1 MHVLHVQ
8 QAVTKRSQQTREQS
22 KPRPL
27 TAIEFSFLRA
37 ANQDCRMK
45 ADAASLYHFCLC
57 SRSLSCSL
65 QPWVA
70 ERLKFVPS
78 RTTETAPCTDRR
90 LSSILI
96 LSMLTA
102 FWWQH
107 FPEAQRRLVQEGIRV
122 ERTLFRRRR
131 SHHLWQQQEALRVL
145 VRRHSRDSS
154 PLPICMP

>member
-1 MHVLHVQ
+1 
-8 QAVTKRSQQTREQS
+8 
-22 KPRPL
+22 
-27 TAIEFSFLRA
+27 
-37 ANQDCRMK
+37 
-45 ADAASLYHFCLC
+45 
-57 SRSLSCSL
+57 
-65 QPWVA
+65 
-70 ERLKFVPS
+70 
-78 RTTETAPCTDRR
+78 
-90 LSSILI
+90 
-96 LSMLTA
+96 MLTA